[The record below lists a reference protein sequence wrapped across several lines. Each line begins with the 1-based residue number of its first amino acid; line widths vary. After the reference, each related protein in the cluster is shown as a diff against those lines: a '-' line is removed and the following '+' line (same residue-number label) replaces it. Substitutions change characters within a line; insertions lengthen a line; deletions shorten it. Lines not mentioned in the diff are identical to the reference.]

1 MKKSILSHSQRVNER
16 NIAFGRLAIVLIMAS
31 IFVFRLVSGIDH
43 LNPGS
48 PAFLMD
54 TGSIIIALA
63 FSLFILLLC
72 GYQEVPA
79 WTPPLSVVVDLLI
92 ITVALFS
99 PPLGQNV
106 PSWEYIPGSS
116 FYGIYFITIFFTIFR
131 LQKGLSLLAGILA
144 GGIYLTLTI
153 LFIDQW
159 VNTSWIN
166 ELEKAGFL
174 ILTGVL
180 AQTASRGLV
189 KNNYAFLATEQK
201 LLETDERL
209 RQLSANLPGGVF
221 QFLWQASGKV
231 DVLYLSS
238 GIQDLLG
245 VSNKEIF
252 RKPNSLLKIFT
263 QDHHKRFFFQASRS
277 RHQAQ
282 DWSMEL
288 QVSAKKDLWVRAI
301 FSGRPIKSSTEG
313 GAMIHGLLLD
323 ISAKKGAELKMKKAW
338 AEAEEANRVKTH
350 FLANMSHELRTPLN
364 AIIGF
369 SDLLFQSGLTLE
381 QRANLQSIRSSGESL
396 LSLIEDVL
404 DFSRL
409 EVGQLKISP
418 RFFVLNDL
426 ILEVYHSLSPI
437 AEEKGLQFTVKL
449 LHDSP
454 WQLKA
459 DPMRIKQILLNLV
472 GNALKFTE
480 EGSVVLSY
488 AIIKEPRESI
498 LFQIKDSGIG
508 IPEENLEDI
517 FQEFSQIDHTHTR
530 RYGGTGLGLAISRSL
545 AQLMDGDITV
555 KSEVGQGSTFS
566 LSLPLLGQARNF
578 PIGVTR

>member
-1 MKKSILSHSQRVNER
+1 
-16 NIAFGRLAIVLIMAS
+16 
-31 IFVFRLVSGIDH
+31 
-43 LNPGS
+43 
-48 PAFLMD
+48 
-54 TGSIIIALA
+54 
-63 FSLFILLLC
+63 
-72 GYQEVPA
+72 
-79 WTPPLSVVVDLLI
+79 
-92 ITVALFS
+92 
-99 PPLGQNV
+99 V

-313 GAMIHGLLLD
+313 GRD
-323 ISAKKGAELKMKKAW
+323 DP
-338 AEAEEANRVKTH
+338 RPP
-350 FLANMSHELRTPLN
+350 LRH
-364 AIIGF
+364 
-369 SDLLFQSGLTLE
+369 
-381 QRANLQSIRSSGESL
+381 QRQKRC
-396 LSLIEDVL
+396 
-404 DFSRL
+404 
-409 EVGQLKISP
+409 
-418 RFFVLNDL
+418 
-426 ILEVYHSLSPI
+426 
-437 AEEKGLQFTVKL
+437 
-449 LHDSP
+449 
-454 WQLKA
+454 
-459 DPMRIKQILLNLV
+459 RIKNEKSL
-472 GNALKFTE
+472 G
-480 EGSVVLSY
+480 GSRRSQ
-488 AIIKEPRESI
+488 PS
-498 LFQIKDSGIG
+498 
-508 IPEENLEDI
+508 ED
-517 FQEFSQIDHTHTR
+517 
-530 RYGGTGLGLAISRSL
+530 
-545 AQLMDGDITV
+545 
-555 KSEVGQGSTFS
+555 
-566 LSLPLLGQARNF
+566 PLLGQYEPRAKD
-578 PIGVTR
+578 PIKRYHRIFRSPLPIRLNLGTKGQPPEYP